1 VAKSKP
7 MKAASPLGPK
17 RSAAQK
23 FGKLTGMSVAPTGGQ
38 KTVKQVARPGSQ
50 LQKYTTKTAA
60 GKGFTAR
67 PGGSQV
73 KAPGGGTGTVA
84 RPGGA
89 QPASPKK

>member
-1 VAKSKP
+1 
-7 MKAASPLGPK
+7 MKKGSTGALGPK
-17 RSAAQK
+17 RSATQK
-23 FGKLTGMSVAPTGGQ
+23 YNSAGMGGAPSGGA

-50 LQKYTTKTAA
+50 LQKFTSKVAA

-84 RPGGA
+84 RPGGS
-89 QPASPKK
+89 QPSSPKK